1 MFSLPS
7 MFHISLHKYV
17 YINRITCVCLYSWRK
32 LNYFQNI
39 WIHICLLQTP
49 TTVHCIEGKRRERA
63 VRENTNWIILWSLW
77 IWYVRKQPL
86 NNEVYIY
93 TNNNIRKLFVTD
105 IYVLLHI
112 FYNQR
117 MNSEKKLDNQSIN
130 QY

>member
-1 MFSLPS
+1 MCMLIQLTEIKLFPKYMNTHLFIADANNRSL
-7 MFHISLHKYV
+7 Y
-17 YINRITCVCLYSWRK
+17 WRK
-32 LNYFQNI
+32 K
-39 WIHICLLQTP
+39 
-49 TTVHCIEGKRRERA
+49 ERERA
-63 VRENTNWIILWSLW
+63 VTENTNWIILWSLW

-117 MNSEKKLDNQSIN
+117 MNSEKKTRQSIN
-130 QY
+130 QSILIVQDPINAKVYIFSKTGCKV